1 VRYGAGQHIPNAH
14 QRWASLLERSVP
26 DLFAQIPPDLH
37 EKAGTIMPRRIWRCL
52 DLLDQRLDGLVV
64 AAEAVCRRHNVSAIL
79 RSAEAFGLHEAH
91 LISNDFVPSLGAA
104 KGAERWLDL
113 KFHETTEGWVQIMRS
128 RGHKI
133 YVADLSEDA
142 FTPESVP
149 VDKPLAVLF
158 GGELAGVST
167 TARNLADGV
176 ISVPMVGV
184 TQSLNVSVAAA
195 VVLNRLAQRRR
206 QIPGCIGIQGDR
218 RADFV
223 REFIEREYA
232 RKPAQQGRRS
242 R

>member
-1 VRYGAGQHIPNAH
+1 
-14 QRWASLLERSVP
+14 
-26 DLFAQIPPDLH
+26 
-37 EKAGTIMPRRIWRCL
+37 
-52 DLLDQRLDGLVV
+52 
-64 AAEAVCRRHNVSAIL
+64 
-79 RSAEAFGLHEAH
+79 
-91 LISNDFVPSLGAA
+91 
-104 KGAERWLDL
+104 
-113 KFHETTEGWVQIMRS
+113 
-128 RGHKI
+128 
-133 YVADLSEDA
+133 
-142 FTPESVP
+142 
-149 VDKPLAVLF
+149 VLF